1 MDAYFYCSYE
11 HSRTGFFHTRLAGD
25 ELLPVE
31 GGHAGLPP
39 ALGDFFSYD
48 RFLLLWRELSDPV
61 DRPWRRPE
69 PTASLFGLRELKG
82 SFADG
87 RSGTVNLAFYAS
99 KGEDAALRRTALT
112 ILGDF
117 DGFREMLFGW
127 LRVGGPCGYQLDGA
141 AFNGW
146 LERCAAGSR
155 LRVLTPE
162 GDPAAALLPYLRR
175 RQPPRLERDLL
186 HLAVC
191 TGSWEQ
197 VSATMGDRLNW
208 RWKPRCALSEEQFYQ
223 AFTGRGP
230 VWTLETEG

>member
-1 MDAYFYCSYE
+1 METYFYCSFE
-11 HSRTGFFHTRLAGD
+11 HSQTGFFHTRLENDG
-25 ELLPVE
+25 LVPVE
-31 GGHAGLPP
+31 NGHDGLPE
-39 ALGDFFSYD
+39 ALGRFFSYGQ
-48 RFLLLWRELSDPV
+48 FLVLWRDLSLPV
-61 DRPWRRPE
+61 SKPWQQPQV
-69 PTASLFGLRELKG
+69 TASLFGLRELKG

-87 RSGTVNLAFYAS
+87 RSGTVNLAFYAAP
-99 KGEDAALRRTALT
+99 EEATLLRRVALSV
-112 ILGDF
+112 LGSF
-117 DGFREMLFGW
+117 DEFAQMLFSW
-127 LRVGGPCGYQLDGA
+127 LQVGGPCGYQLDGA

-146 LERCAAGSR
+146 LGRCAAGSR
-155 LRVLTPE
+155 LRVLSPE

-175 RQPPRLERDLL
+175 SQPPRLERDLL